1 MKLTEQDIR
10 RWQANLSSEVNEMM
24 SELLNSLLSRHQ
36 YLSSE
41 YFDACRERDKVLQ
54 GLYRIDKDLK
64 SVNKQISRGDS
75 DRKVLSEAI
84 LNIAKE
90 LGIIIAE
97 LHRISA
103 QLIAARKT
111 TMTVDELVS
120 GFIEEVRSSKQKW
133 IQSSENIDA
142 TYSEM
147 DGRDLPKKV
156 HKLQQAFD
164 QSRLD
169 LFLAR
174 AHGDDSEGSIA
185 NWRAQ
190 LDATLKKKGH
200 DSVKPS

>member
-147 DGRDLPKKV
+147 DG
-156 HKLQQAFD
+156 
-164 QSRLD
+164 
-169 LFLAR
+169 
-174 AHGDDSEGSIA
+174 
-185 NWRAQ
+185 
-190 LDATLKKKGH
+190 
-200 DSVKPS
+200 